1 MPKDGEL
8 HKAAYKGDAGEC
20 EDLISGG
27 ADVNEPGA
35 QDRTAL
41 HRAVAG
47 KHAHVV
53 KLLISKGAN
62 VNLADIAGRTPMH
75 WAGIVGS
82 TECARALFEAKAS
95 FNDQTKDN
103 QSTPLHMAAESG
115 HVEFC
120 QFAVGTGQADITI
133 KNAQGQT
140 AFDVAKK
147 AGKKDV
153 LPILKLP
160 GKGGCSIL

>member
-1 MPKDGEL
+1 MPKDGDL

-20 EDLISGG
+20 EDLIDNG
-27 ADVNEPGA
+27 ADVNEAGA

-62 VNLADIAGRTPMH
+62 VNAVDVAGRTPMH

-82 TECARALFEAKAS
+82 TECARALFEANGN

-103 QSTPLHMAAESG
+103 LSTPLHMAAESG
-115 HVEFC
+115 FVEFC
-120 QFAVGTGQADITI
+120 QYAVTTGQADKTR
-133 KNAQGQT
+133 KNVQGQT
-140 AFDVAKK
+140 AYDVAKK
-147 AGKKDV
+147 AGKKEV
-153 LPILKLP
+153 LSTLKLP
-160 GKGGCSIL
+160 GGGGCSIL